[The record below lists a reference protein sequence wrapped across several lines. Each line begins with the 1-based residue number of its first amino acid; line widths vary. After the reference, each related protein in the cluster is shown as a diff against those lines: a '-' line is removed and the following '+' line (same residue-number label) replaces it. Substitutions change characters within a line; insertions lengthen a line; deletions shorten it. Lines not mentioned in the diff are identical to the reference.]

1 MKKILLSLLTIFLLV
16 GCTSNLNNTPTKK
29 VEQYL
34 DKYQKLDDS
43 VVADLNATLDT
54 DTSITE
60 DTKEDYLNLFKD
72 QYKNLK
78 YEIKDETIDGD
89 IATVETEITVIDY
102 ASVISETEAY
112 RTSDENKFKDE
123 NGNYDEKEYSKYR
136 LEKLKAAKEETTYT
150 LYLTV
155 SKQDDKWVLN
165 QLSNEDL
172 SKINGLYNE

>member
-16 GCTSNLNNTPTKK
+16 GCTSPNNTPTKK

-43 VVADLNATLDT
+43 VIEDLNTTLDS
-54 DTSITE
+54 DSSITSE
-60 DTKEDYLNLFKD
+60 TKEDYLNLFKE

-89 IATVETEITVIDY
+89 IATVEVEITVIDY
-102 ASVISETEAY
+102 ADVISETEAY
-112 RTSDENKFKDE
+112 RAANEDDFKDE
-123 NGNYDEKEYSKYR
+123 NGNYSEIKYSKYR
-136 LEKLKAAKEETTYT
+136 LEKLKSSKDETKYT

>member
-16 GCTSNLNNTPTKK
+16 GCTNNLNNTPTKK

-43 VVADLNATLDT
+43 VIEDLNNTLNS
-54 DTSITE
+54 DTSITNE
-60 DTKEDYLNLFKD
+60 TKDEYLNLFKN

-78 YEIKDETIDGD
+78 YEIKDETINGD
-89 IATVETEITVIDY
+89 IATVETEITVINY
-102 ASVISETEAY
+102 ANVINETEAY
-112 RTSDENKFKDE
+112 RTSNENKFKDE

-136 LEKLKAAKEETTYT
+136 LEKLKDAKEKITYT

-155 SKQDDKWVLN
+155 NKQDNKWVLN

-172 SKINGLYNE
+172 SKINGLYNG